1 MKLSELTEEEQNERI
16 KNLYFSEPSEDG
28 KLILFF
34 YDKNCIDVEKS
45 IDILSLIF
53 SDKNPDRIEKLVK
66 QGQLI
71 MYQEE
76 GPPYHYPRY
85 YLSDEG
91 LIIARGIKKIYKK

>member
-1 MKLSELTEEEQNERI
+1 MKLSELTEEEQNRKI
-16 KNLYFSEPSEDG
+16 RTLYFSEPSDDG

-53 SDKNPDRIEKLVK
+53 ADKKTDLIDKVVK
-66 QGQLI
+66 QWQLI

-85 YLSDEG
+85 YLSNEG
-91 LIIARGIKKIYKK
+91 LIIARGIKRIYQP